1 MEISWIGLAAGTGRH
16 GRGIALAALL
26 FGFAFWCGTPAAQ
39 AQPNAGP
46 ELDVL
51 RLRPN
56 FYVIV
61 GAGGNIAVETGPEGT
76 IVVNAGTAEAADRV
90 AAAIKKVTD
99 QPIRYIIDTS
109 ADRDF
114 VGGNAVL
121 SRAGR
126 NIMAAGTEP
135 LSEFERDATNSYP
148 ATIVSTEQIL
158 SRMSAPEGQ
167 KAPYPSE
174 AWPQETFPDR
184 RKDYYMNHE
193 GIQIYREPPAHSDSD
208 SIVLFRGSDV
218 VVTGETIDAN
228 RFPVIDIP
236 RGGSIQGEIEALNQV
251 VDLSFRPMP
260 FVFAEGG
267 TLVVPGRGR
276 IYDRQDVVEYRDMVV
291 TIRDII
297 QDMIQRGMT
306 LPQIK
311 EASPAKA
318 YERQYGANSG
328 SWTTDDFVEA
338 VYKGL
343 TTKK

>member
-1 MEISWIGLAAGTGRH
+1 VVSYVNTTAEVKALSDYCCTSSNAEAVIRSIPADREILFCPDMFLGAHLERVTGRKMHVWMGECHVHAALTPDVLAAKRQEYPDAEFLVH
-16 GRGIALAALL
+16 PE
-26 FGFAFWCGTPAAQ
+26 CGCVTSAM
-39 AQPNAGP
+39 
-46 ELDVL
+46 
-51 RLRPN
+51 
-56 FYVIV
+56 YY
-61 GAGGNIAVETGPEGT
+61 
-76 IVVNAGTAEAADRV
+76 AEADGDV
-90 AAAIKKVTD
+90 AA
-99 QPIRYIIDTS
+99 
-109 ADRDF
+109 
-114 VGGNAVL
+114 
-121 SRAGR
+121 GR
-126 NIMAAGTEP
+126 T
-135 LSEFERDATNSYP
+135 R
-148 ATIVSTEQIL
+148 IVSTEQIL
-158 SRMSAPEGQ
+158 VRISAPNGQ

-218 VVTGETIDAN
+218 VVTGDIIDAN
-228 RFPVIDIP
+228 RFPVIDTAK
-236 RGGSIQGEIEALNQV
+236 GGSIQGEIDALNQV

-267 TLVVPGRGR
+267 TLVVTGHGR

-318 YERQYGANSG
+318 YEREYGAKSG
-328 SWTTDDFVEA
+328 SWTTENFVEA
-338 VYKGL
+338 VYQGL
-343 TTKK
+343 TGKK

>member
-1 MEISWIGLAAGTGRH
+1 MALSHILYRGKPAIGLGMV
-16 GRGIALAALL
+16 ALF
-26 FGFAFWCGTPAAQ
+26 FGSAFWCSTRAAQ
-39 AQPNAGP
+39 AQQNASQ

-51 RLRPN
+51 RIRPN
-56 FYVIV
+56 FYVIA
-61 GAGGNIAVETGPEGT
+61 GAGGNIAVETGQEGT

-90 AAAIKKVTD
+90 VAAIKKATD

-114 VGGNAVL
+114 VEGNAAL
-121 SRAGR
+121 SKAGR

-135 LSEFERDATNSYP
+135 LGGELTRDATNPYP
-148 ATIVSTEQIL
+148 ATIVSSEQVL
-158 SRMSAPEGQ
+158 SRMSAVNGQ
-167 KAPYPSE
+167 KAAYPSE

-184 RKDYYMNHE
+184 RKDYYINHE
-193 GIQIYREPPAHSDSD
+193 GIQIYQEPAAHSDSD
-208 SIVLFRGSDV
+208 SMVLFRGSDV
-218 VVTGETIDAN
+218 VVTGDIIDTN
-228 RFPVIDIP
+228 RFPVIDTS
-236 RGGSIQGEIEALNQV
+236 RGGSIQGEIDALNHV
-251 VDLSFRPMP
+251 IDVSFRPMP

-267 TLVVPGRGR
+267 TTVVPGHGR

-297 QDMIQRGMT
+297 RDMIQRGMT

-318 YERQYGANSG
+318 YEREYGAKSG
-328 SWTTDDFVEA
+328 PWTTDNFVEA

-343 TTKK
+343 TEKK

>member
-1 MEISWIGLAAGTGRH
+1 MALSDILKRWKPAIGLGVV
-16 GRGIALAALL
+16 ALM
-26 FGFAFWCGTPAAQ
+26 FGFALQ
-39 AQPNAGP
+39 AQQNASQ

-51 RLRPN
+51 RVRPN
-56 FYVIV
+56 FYVIA
-61 GAGGNIAVETGPEGT
+61 GAGGNIAVETGQEGT
-76 IVVNAGTAEAADRV
+76 ILVNAGTAEAAERVV
-90 AAAIKKVTD
+90 AAVKKVTD

-121 SRAGR
+121 AKAGR

-135 LSEFERDATNSYP
+135 LGDGFQGDGTNGYP
-148 ATIVSTEQIL
+148 ATIVSTEQVL
-158 SRMSAPEGQ
+158 FRMSALNGQ

-174 AWPQETFPDR
+174 AWPQETFPER
-184 RKDYYMNHE
+184 RKDYYVNHE
-193 GIQIYREPPAHSDSD
+193 GIQIYREPAAHSDCD

-218 VVTGETIDAN
+218 VVTGDIIDAT
-228 RFPVIDIP
+228 RFPVIDIA
-236 RGGSIQGEIEALNQV
+236 RGGSIQGEIDALNQII
-251 VDLSFRPMP
+251 DLSFRPMP

-267 TLVVPGRGR
+267 TYIVPGHGR

-318 YERQYGANSG
+318 YEREYGAKSG
-328 SWTTDDFVEA
+328 QWTTDDFLEA
-338 VYKGL
+338 VYQGL
-343 TTKK
+343 TGKK

>member
-1 MEISWIGLAAGTGRH
+1 M
-16 GRGIALAALL
+16 ALVALI
-26 FGFAFWCGTPAAQ
+26 FGFVFWCSTQAAQ
-39 AQPNAGP
+39 AQQNASQ

-51 RLRPN
+51 RVRPN
-56 FYVIV
+56 FYVIA

-76 IVVNAGTAEAADRV
+76 IVVNAGTAEAAGRV
-90 AAAIKKVTD
+90 VAAIKNVTS
-99 QPIRYIIDTS
+99 QPIRYIIDTN

-121 SRAGR
+121 AKAGR

-135 LSEFERDATNSYP
+135 VGLSGENS
-148 ATIVSTEQIL
+148 ATIVSTEEVL
-158 SRMSAPEGQ
+158 SRMSAPNGQ
-167 KAPYPSE
+167 KAAYPSE

-193 GIQIYREPPAHSDSD
+193 GIQIYREPAAHSDCD

-218 VVTGETIDAN
+218 VVTGDIIDAN
-228 RFPVIDIP
+228 RFPVIDIA
-236 RGGSIQGEIEALNQV
+236 RGGSIQGEIDALNQV
-251 VDLSFRPMP
+251 IDLSFRPMP

-267 TLVVPGRGR
+267 TYVVPGHGR

-297 QDMIQRGMT
+297 QDMVQRGMT

-318 YERQYGANSG
+318 YEREYGAKSG

-343 TTKK
+343 TAKK

>member
-1 MEISWIGLAAGTGRH
+1 MASRSVLKRWKPVIGLGTLG
-16 GRGIALAALL
+16 LM
-26 FGFAFWCGTPAAQ
+26 FGFWSSTQTAHAQ
-39 AQPNAGP
+39 QNASE

-56 FYVIV
+56 LFVIS

-76 IVVNAGTAEAADRV
+76 ILVNAGTAEAAGRV
-90 AAAIKKVTD
+90 AAAIRKLTD

-121 SRAGR
+121 AKAGR
-126 NIMAAGTEP
+126 NIIAAGPEP
-135 LSEFERDATNSYP
+135 LGDELQRDMTNGYA
-148 ATIVSTEQIL
+148 ATIVSSEQVL
-158 SRMSAPEGQ
+158 FRMSAPNGQ
-167 KAPYPSE
+167 TAPYPSE

-193 GIQIYREPPAHSDSD
+193 GIQIYREPAAHSDCD

-218 VVTGETIDAN
+218 VVTGDMIDAN
-228 RFPVIDIP
+228 RFPVIDIAK
-236 RGGSIQGEIEALNQV
+236 GGSIQGEIDALNQII
-251 VDLSFRPMP
+251 DLSFRPMP
-260 FVFAEGG
+260 FVFDEGG
-267 TLVVPGRGR
+267 TLVVPGHGR
-276 IYDRQDVVEYRDMVV
+276 IYDRQDVVEYRDMLV

-306 LPQIK
+306 LPQVK
-311 EASPAKA
+311 ETSPAKA
-318 YERQYGANSG
+318 YEREFGAKSG

-343 TTKK
+343 AGKK

>member
-1 MEISWIGLAAGTGRH
+1 MAVGHILKRGKPAIGLAMVALLWC
-16 GRGIALAALL
+16 GIQAALA
-26 FGFAFWCGTPAAQ
+26 Q
-39 AQPNAGP
+39 QNVSQ

-56 FYVIV
+56 FYVIA

-76 IVVNAGTAEAADRV
+76 IVVNAGTAEAAGRV
-90 AAAIKKVTD
+90 VAAIKKVTD

-114 VGGNAVL
+114 AGGNAAL
-121 SRAGR
+121 SKAGR

-135 LSEFERDATNSYP
+135 LSEFERGAANSYP

-158 SRMSAPEGQ
+158 DRMSAQNGQ
-167 KAPYPSE
+167 KAAYPSE
-174 AWPQETFPDR
+174 SWPQETFPDR

-193 GIQIYREPPAHSDSD
+193 GVQIYREPPAHSDSD
-208 SIVLFRGSDV
+208 SMVLFRGSDV
-218 VVTGETIDAN
+218 VVTGDIIDAN
-228 RFPVIDIP
+228 RFPVIDLA

-251 VDLSFRPMP
+251 IDLSFRPMP

-267 TLVVPGRGR
+267 TIVVPGHGR

-318 YERQYGANSG
+318 YEREYGAKSG

-338 VYKGL
+338 VYQGL
-343 TTKK
+343 TAKK

>member
-1 MEISWIGLAAGTGRH
+1 MALSHILKRRKPAGGLGMV
-16 GRGIALAALL
+16 ALI
-26 FGFAFWCGTPAAQ
+26 FGFAFWCGIQAAH
-39 AQPNAGP
+39 AQQNTSP

-51 RLRPN
+51 RIRPN
-56 FYVIV
+56 FYVIA

-76 IVVNAGTAEAADRV
+76 ILVNAGTAEAAGRV
-90 AAAIKKVTD
+90 VAAIKKVTD

-114 VGGNAVL
+114 VEGNAAL
-121 SRAGR
+121 SKAGR

-158 SRMSAPEGQ
+158 SRMSAAEGQ

-218 VVTGETIDAN
+218 VVTGDILDAN
-228 RFPVIDIP
+228 RFPVIDIAS
-236 RGGSIQGEIEALNQV
+236 GGSIQGEIEALNQV

-267 TLVVPGRGR
+267 TYVVPGHGR

-306 LPQIK
+306 LAQIK

-318 YERQYGANSG
+318 YEREYGAKSG

-343 TTKK
+343 REKK

>member
-1 MEISWIGLAAGTGRH
+1 MASRSVLKRWKPVIGLGTLG
-16 GRGIALAALL
+16 LM
-26 FGFAFWCGTPAAQ
+26 FGFWSSTQTAHAQ
-39 AQPNAGP
+39 QNASE

-56 FYVIV
+56 LFVIS
-61 GAGGNIAVETGPEGT
+61 GAGGNIAVETGPEGS
-76 IVVNAGTAEAADRV
+76 ILVNAGTAEGAGRV
-90 AAAIKKVTD
+90 AAAIRKLTD

-121 SRAGR
+121 AKAGR
-126 NIMAAGTEP
+126 NIIAAGPEP
-135 LSEFERDATNSYP
+135 LGDELQRDMTNDYA
-148 ATIVSTEQIL
+148 ATIVSSEQVL
-158 SRMSAPEGQ
+158 FRMSAPNGQ
-167 KAPYPSE
+167 TAPYPSE

-193 GIQIYREPPAHSDSD
+193 GIQIYREPAAHTDCD

-218 VVTGETIDAN
+218 VVTGDMIDAN
-228 RFPVIDIP
+228 RFPVIDIAK
-236 RGGSIQGEIEALNQV
+236 GGSIQGEIDALNQII
-251 VDLSFRPMP
+251 DLSFRPMP
-260 FVFAEGG
+260 FVFDEGG
-267 TLVVPGRGR
+267 TLIVPGHGR
-276 IYDRQDVVEYRDMVV
+276 IYDRQDVVEYRDMLV

-306 LPQIK
+306 LPQVK
-311 EASPAKA
+311 EAAPAKA
-318 YERQYGANSG
+318 YEREFGAKSG

-343 TTKK
+343 AGKK

>member
-1 MEISWIGLAAGTGRH
+1 MTLRYILRRWKPAVELGMV
-16 GRGIALAALL
+16 ALM
-26 FGFAFWCGTPAAQ
+26 FGSAFWCGTPAAQ
-39 AQPNAGP
+39 AQQNANQ

-61 GAGGNIAVETGPEGT
+61 GAGGNIAVETGPEGA
-76 IVVNAGTAEAADRV
+76 ILVNAGTAEAADRV
-90 AAAIKKVTD
+90 VAAIKKVTD

-121 SRAGR
+121 ARAGR
-126 NIMAAGTEP
+126 NIIAAGPEP
-135 LSEFERDATNSYP
+135 LGGEFQRDMTNGYA
-148 ATIVSTEQIL
+148 ATIVSTERVL
-158 SRMSAPEGQ
+158 FRMSAPNGQ

-193 GIQIYREPPAHSDSD
+193 GIQIYREPAAHSDCD

-218 VVTGETIDAN
+218 VVTGDIIDAN
-228 RFPVIDIP
+228 RFPVIDIAN
-236 RGGSIQGEIEALNQV
+236 GGSIQGEIDALNQII
-251 VDLSFRPMP
+251 DLSFRPMP
-260 FVFAEGG
+260 FVFSDGG
-267 TLVVPGRGR
+267 TYVVPGHGR

-306 LPQIK
+306 LLQIK

-318 YERQYGANSG
+318 YEREYGATSG

-343 TTKK
+343 TGKK

>member
-1 MEISWIGLAAGTGRH
+1 MAWSYIRWKPAIGLGMV
-16 GRGIALAALL
+16 ALIQ
-26 FGFAFWCGTPAAQ
+26 AAQ
-39 AQPNAGP
+39 AQQNASQ

-51 RLRPN
+51 RVRPN
-56 FYVIV
+56 FYVIA

-76 IVVNAGTAEAADRV
+76 ILVNAGTAEAAGRV
-90 AAAIKKVTD
+90 VAAIKKVTD

-121 SRAGR
+121 AKAGR
-126 NIMAAGTEP
+126 NIMAAVTEP
-135 LSEFERDATNSYP
+135 PGAENS
-148 ATIVSTEQIL
+148 ATIVSTEEVL
-158 SRMSAPEGQ
+158 CRMSALNGQ
-167 KAPYPSE
+167 KATYPSE

-193 GIQIYREPPAHSDSD
+193 GIQIYREPAAHSDCD

-218 VVTGETIDAN
+218 VVTGDIIDAN
-228 RFPVIDIP
+228 RFPVIDIAT
-236 RGGSIQGEIEALNQV
+236 RGNIQGEIEALNQV
-251 VDLSFRPMP
+251 IDLSFRPMP

-267 TLVVPGRGR
+267 TYVVPGHGR
-276 IYDRQDVVEYRDMVV
+276 IYDRQDAVEYRDMVV

-318 YERQYGANSG
+318 YEREYGAKSG
-328 SWTTDDFVEA
+328 SWTTENFVEA
-338 VYKGL
+338 VYQGL
-343 TTKK
+343 TGKK